1 MRKCVGNI
9 EMHGKRIDYFV
20 FGSRKAGY
28 GVEITE
34 TSVEKANQIVSSD
47 LVNALNFARKLRR
60 CSVFP
65 ANLTEIAQDFGFGN
79 DID

>member
-9 EMHGKRIDYFV
+9 ELYGKRLEYYV

-34 TSVEKANQIVSSD
+34 TYIERANQIVSPN
-47 LVNALNFARKLRR
+47 LTRALNLARKLRR

-65 ANLTEIAQDFGFGN
+65 ANLSEIAEDLTYK
-79 DID
+79 DDTH